1 MPIYLQIIEA
11 IKYHVAT
18 GTLSPHDELPS
29 VRSLAK
35 EYLINPNTV
44 ARAYLELER
53 DGMIY
58 KKRGMGTFVAEKET
72 SMSQQE
78 KMKIVRDLFSK
89 AWIQASELGLSEGE
103 MVQVFDESRQE
114 FTTKDRPDPR

>member
-78 KMKIVRDLFSK
+78 KMKEDYNRMLLAHCLSRRERDIIFM
-89 AWIQASELGLSEGE
+89 IHLSLLSPGP
-103 MVQVFDESRQE
+103 Q
-114 FTTKDRPDPR
+114 